1 MGGTNMAANGTR
13 SARGDLRE
21 VEVRVNGEAWTHT
34 QSLLDAGPGDH
45 VYVLNPETGAVTF
58 GDGVNGR
65 KPPVG
70 GGDISV
76 SYRYGDGSSGN
87 IAKRIDAESDLTG
100 FWVVAEAGC
109 QAVGWRKP
117 RR

>member
-1 MGGTNMAANGTR
+1 MAANGVR
-13 SARGDLRE
+13 PAPGDVRE
-21 VEVRVNGEAWTHT
+21 VEVRVNGEAWIRAR
-34 QSLLDAGPGDH
+34 SLLDAGPDDP
-45 VYVLNPETGAVTF
+45 VFVLNAETGAVTF

-87 IAKRIDAESDLTG
+87 IAKRIDAESDLKG
-100 FWVVAEAGC
+100 FWVVAGAAC